1 MEANLND
8 MQQRAI
14 WAYNWTSFNPEK
26 RGKQLIEEF
35 NGILLEDLK
44 EIEAASEEQKNAYVS
59 KFRSLFSS
67 WIGAKSNCAS
77 SVITGGSGFNVRR
90 AEKANRSEHN
100 KYELFT
106 YWRSKAKN
114 AILKSLEPEKTYSSE
129 LDRYRADLA
138 NRIKLQEIM
147 KNCNAIIKK
156 AKGKECTSEL
166 MAAGLSEKNAIE
178 IQKPSNFGG
187 PGFARF
193 NLTNNLA
200 NIKRVEERI
209 QILEAKEQ
217 ASKNEQPVK
226 YFEGGKVEINYQLD
240 RVLIVHDTKPD
251 SSVISSLKR
260 SGFHWSPRSGAW
272 MRQITPIAIR
282 QAEQVTGVKF

>member
-59 KFRSLFSS
+59 KFRSLFSA

-77 SVITGGSGFNVRR
+77 SAITGGSGFNVRR

-217 ASKNEQPVK
+217 AAKNEQPIK

-240 RVLIVHDTKPD
+240 RVLIIHDQKPD

-260 SGFHWSPRSGAW
+260 NGFHWSPRNGAW